1 MALAHYA
8 AQSIHEVPARE
19 REREVNKTHVKTSAQ
34 LEEEISSK
42 VHVKYVDVYVH
53 Q

>member
-1 MALAHYA
+1 MLLKAFMKSL
-8 AQSIHEVPARE
+8 QE